1 MSHAF
6 VGCAHCV
13 RRSFTNCPSP
23 LQIHKECMVAL
34 SFASDAEAN
43 VFFKT
48 AIATVSNRSKRR
60 RSKKFSPT
68 RSVDNGYNGSIAPQK
83 PSGKFIRTV
92 PLHPLSP
99 RITRAKLVPENA

>member
-1 MSHAF
+1 
-6 VGCAHCV
+6 
-13 RRSFTNCPSP
+13 
-23 LQIHKECMVAL
+23 MVAL

-48 AIATVSNRSKRR
+48 ATATVSNRSKRR

-83 PSGKFIRTV
+83 PSGKFIQIVHTQLGARNN
-92 PLHPLSP
+92 LQNSSRKRLY
-99 RITRAKLVPENA
+99 